1 MKHTMKVMDGI
12 AYVVL
17 ALGIAG
23 ALTVVYGTRG
33 GAKDDCGIPS
43 AGQPFMK
50 VTEVPASK
58 DCICRELAEVV
69 QEHAYDGLITYEQA
83 ERLVQKCWRT
93 EF

>member
-1 MKHTMKVMDGI
+1 MKRTMKVMDGI

-17 ALGIAG
+17 ALGMAG
-23 ALTVVYGTRG
+23 ALTVVYGPRS
-33 GAKDDCGIPS
+33 GAKDNCGVAS

-50 VTEVPASK
+50 VQDVPRNK

-69 QEHAYDGLITYEQA
+69 REQAYDGVITYGQA